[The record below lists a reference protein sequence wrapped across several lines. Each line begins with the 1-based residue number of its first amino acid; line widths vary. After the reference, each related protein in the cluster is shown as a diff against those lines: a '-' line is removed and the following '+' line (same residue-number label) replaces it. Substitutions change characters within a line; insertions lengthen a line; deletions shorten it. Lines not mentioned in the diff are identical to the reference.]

1 MLETFTVETFATRIR
16 EPFHVRL
23 DDGSYVQLALASA
36 TAAPTWPSEAPR
48 TRRSFSLVFYG
59 PPHPVLPQ
67 RIHRFEHATLGSFD
81 LFIVPIGP
89 LGDAMQYEAVF
100 A

>member
-1 MLETFTVETFATRIR
+1 LRRSRSRRSQRGSASRFTFGLA
-16 EPFHVRL
+16 
-23 DDGSYVQLALASA
+23 DGSYVQRALASA
-36 TAAPTWPSEAPR
+36 TAAPTRPSEAPR
-48 TRRSFSLVFYG
+48 ARRSFSLVFYG

-67 RIHRFEHATLGSFD
+67 RIYRFEHATLGSFD

-89 LGDAMQYEAVF
+89 EGEAMQYEAVF